1 MPDVGIKLSMQSNI
15 PQIAKESSDAL
26 RGISDTA
33 QEMREAFELG
43 DLEQKY
49 KQFADRVDKLYDV
62 QRTNREEIK
71 REQDRG
77 GGIAG
82 PLGGMGQLATTAGG
96 AIGRLGAGG
105 DVVGAGVD
113 VAGKLKGMAAG
124 IPIAGG
130 LIGAGIAA
138 LAGVA
143 FAGNM
148 LVKQYEQVMSS
159 VIGLT
164 ASLGRFGKTSEET
177 SKNFQKIME
186 EVGDSAAKFGMS
198 LEEGTAIYRQLI
210 TAGAGAGV
218 GGAAGDVMAYA
229 LGYGTGPDVIG
240 KYAGL
245 GMRFG
250 QGTGLGMAAGG
261 LQQAGMTRGLFDE
274 YLQAQMQIF
283 EEGLSRGIVKGFG
296 EINVMSTWIAQLGD
310 AFKGQYGVQLYRSM
324 ESAMVG
330 ATSLQSERDVLLYR
344 ATLRRMRQEG
354 PPEVDITYQDVMRR
368 MEDKGITPAIFMS
381 LKALIEETAG
391 GNEADRIE
399 MMRMAFGV
407 NYSTATKLVRAQTGE
422 EAIRVLPPGAAM
434 MVDTPE
440 IRLMKAQNE
449 IMNDIRTAAA
459 ELVPI
464 KAAIVEGAG
473 NVVSTLLDLFGVGP
487 TREDAKILREEREV
501 SLRPLA
507 GLIAA
512 GAKGR
517 AGFPLPIHLLDA
529 GEEMTRTLARA
540 AAGGPGQEAALGIME
555 TMGRIPDVMTG
566 RWREFPKRLV
576 DELIGTPGRP
586 GVMSVRSPGGVGI
599 VTGELNEFLD
609 GLTRL
614 VENMDKT
621 VDKAGKLEIGIT
633 EESVPFQAQ
642 PQWDR
647 PR

>member
-15 PQIAKESSDAL
+15 PQIARESSDAL

-49 KQFADRVDKLYDV
+49 KQFADRVDKLYDT
-62 QRTNREEIK
+62 QRSNREEIK

-77 GGIAG
+77 GGMIAA

-113 VAGKLKGMAAG
+113 VAGKLKGMVGGG
-124 IPIAGG
+124 IVGG
-130 LIGAGIAA
+130 VIGGGIAA

-148 LVKQYEQVMSS
+148 LVKQYEEVMSS
-159 VIGLT
+159 MIGLT
-164 ASLGRFGKTSEET
+164 ASMGRFGKTAEET
-177 SKNFQKIME
+177 SKNFQMVME

-218 GGAAGDVMAYA
+218 GAGAVDVMGYA
-229 LGYGTGPDVIG
+229 LGYGTGPETIG
-240 KYAGL
+240 RYAGL
-245 GMRFG
+245 GLRFG

-261 LQQAGMTRGLFDE
+261 LQQAGMGRGMFEE

-324 ESAMVG
+324 EGAMVG

-344 ATLRRMRQEG
+344 ATLRRMRQEEG
-354 PPEVDITYQDVMRR
+354 APVDITYQDVMRR

-381 LKALIEETAG
+381 LKTLIEETAG

-407 NYSTATKLVRAQTGE
+407 NYSVATKLIRAQTGE
-422 EAIRVLPPGAAM
+422 EGIRELPPGAKM

-440 IRLMKAQNE
+440 VRMMKAQNE

-459 ELVPI
+459 ELLPI
-464 KAAIVEGAG
+464 KTAVIEGAE
-473 NVVSTLLDLFGVGP
+473 NVVSTLLDLFGAGP
-487 TREDAKILREEREV
+487 SREDSRQLREEREV
-501 SLRPLA
+501 SLRPLTQ
-507 GLIAA
+507 LIAT
-512 GAKGR
+512 GARGR
-517 AGFPLPIHLLDA
+517 SGLPLPMHLLTAAD
-529 GEEMTRTLARA
+529 EMTRTLARA

-555 TMGRIPDVMTG
+555 TMRGIPSVMTG
-566 RWREFPKRLV
+566 SWKDFPQKLV

-586 GVMSVRSPGGVGI
+586 GVMSMESPGGVG
-599 VTGELNEFLD
+599 VVAGELNKFLS

-633 EESVPFQAQ
+633 EEVPA
-642 PQWDR
+642 PNWER